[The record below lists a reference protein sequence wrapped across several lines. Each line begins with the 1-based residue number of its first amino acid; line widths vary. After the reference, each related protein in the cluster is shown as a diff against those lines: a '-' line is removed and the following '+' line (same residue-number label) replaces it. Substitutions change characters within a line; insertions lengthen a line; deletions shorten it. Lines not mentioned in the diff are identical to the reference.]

1 MVRRVSRRNYRSKRV
16 RRRGSRSLRKRVKS
30 RRTRSLRS
38 RRSLRRRRMRG
49 GAKFK
54 EGDTVYP
61 LMSGDMVGGLRK
73 GDDCTIITVYNRYKQ
88 DGTYYQP
95 YDVKNNNTDEVYK
108 VNEEFLSLTEPSVIA
123 RALMT
128 RNSIRDDP
136 STYTTPSPFVH
147 TGI

>member
-54 EGDTVYP
+54 VDDIVQVNVEWP
-61 LMSGDMVGGLRK
+61 SLGLEK
-73 GDDCTIITVYNRYKQ
+73 GDVCIISRVFSVAHWTDD
-88 DGTYYQP
+88 DG
-95 YDVKNNNTDEVYK
+95 K
-108 VNEEFLSLTEPSVIA
+108 VLSSFQQYGIKKDGKGKSIKMNEEYLEEA
-123 RALMT
+123 
-128 RNSIRDDP
+128 N
-136 STYTTPSPFVH
+136 
-147 TGI
+147 